1 MVLQV
6 GTTQFQSTAGQSSRT
21 PVETFVAPVTVLPKT
36 SLMGLAETLSDI
48 NPTLQKFVNFE
59 IQKAK
64 QEGIL
69 EGQNLLLGADDK
81 QITEIKKQLAN
92 KDKRIMRNF
101 VGGNIYMEYGIEKQ
115 LAMNL
120 GNIAEGKTNQ
130 FFANHQVEVPTKD
143 GGTTFIPLSQ
153 FNVNSK
159 EFQNAINEF
168 KQTQLLD
175 TKGIRPELLNR
186 FFFPQQNQALS
197 KAINKQ
203 VEANADANINNYT
216 DLITNSSLQYFRTI
230 PNYDESIE
238 KNILQTKD
246 GSDLTDGYDYARISF
261 QEDTDYTYKLGLD
274 EVVSPTGMLEI
285 IKKNA
290 YVIYKD
296 FEDGNT
302 TWVDAQSE
310 FDNYLDFMYSIK
322 VGPIGYT
329 KDGEPIQKTLGEFLE
344 GSEEIIELKKEIYQ
358 SINNKN
364 KEQADLVEAGKKTDI
379 LETFKTINY
388 SISPSDPDYTKVLKK
403 NVETL
408 KALITKYPNLKEFI
422 VKEYDLRN
430 DNVDL
435 WFDRFNRDFNNG
447 KFKTTE
453 QARTR
458 LDSFMVALGSTASK
472 EDRNRYEKSLK
483 LINKENA
490 QGILSNHP
498 EFKIE
503 LDNMKAALRDQ
514 SSPYVVVKVKY
525 TNAFNDLTKKYRD
538 KVDQWATT
546 DWESNEAKEEAKDKI
561 IESLKK
567 ETILILNGNYTFKD
581 PLLKMLHEQTAGSG
595 KIDLNQLEN
604 INNLADGGPVKENK
618 PVIVGD
624 NPDGSINKTTELF
637 VPKSDGNIIPS
648 NKTII
653 HEVKSGENL
662 STIADQYEG
671 IEYTDI
677 IDFNKYSND
686 QANNLSIGQKIP
698 LPEPKIQESKEVL
711 TQKLNEVLKNVDTTK
726 PFNQDIIMKML
737 LAVGF
742 NEADARIMS
751 AVGMAESAGDGSIDT
766 IKSGLDPKMKKEF
779 SIGLFQI
786 NMLPEFEAERF
797 PLFGITSIDELYDP
811 ITNVIAAKR
820 LFDKYGFEAWGAYK
834 NNSYKDFL
842 SN

>member
-6 GTTQFQSTAGQSSRT
+6 RTTQFQSTAGQTSRT
-21 PVETFVAPVTVLPKT
+21 PVETFVAPVEVLPKT
-36 SLMGLAETLSDI
+36 NLMGLAETLKEI

-69 EGQNLLLGADDK
+69 EGQNLLLGANDK

-101 VGGNIYMEYGIEKQ
+101 VGGNMYMEYGIEKQ

-120 GNIAEGKTNQ
+120 GSIAEGKTNQ
-130 FFANHQVEVPTKD
+130 FFANHKVEVPTKD

-153 FNVNSK
+153 FDVNSK
-159 EFQNAINEF
+159 EFQNAIEEF
-168 KQTQLLD
+168 KRTQLLD

-197 KAINKQ
+197 KAISKQ
-203 VEANADANINNYT
+203 VEAKADANIKNYT
-216 DLITNSSLQYFRTI
+216 NLLTNSSLQYFRNI
-230 PNYDESIE
+230 PYYDESIE
-238 KNILQTKD
+238 NNILPTED
-246 GSDLTDGYDYARISF
+246 GSGLTDGYDYARSLL
-261 QEDTDYTYKLGLD
+261 QQDTDYTYKLGLD
-274 EVVSPTGMLEI
+274 EVVSVTGMVEI

-302 TWVDAQSE
+302 SWVDTQAE
-310 FDNYLDFMYSIK
+310 FDDYLDFMYSIK
-322 VGPIGYT
+322 VGPIGFT
-329 KDGEPIQKTLGEFLE
+329 KNGEPIQKTLGEFLD

-364 KEQADLVEAGKKTDI
+364 KEQAELVEAGKKTDI

-453 QARTR
+453 QARAR

-472 EDRNRYEKSLK
+472 EDRTRYEKSLQ
-483 LINKENA
+483 LINKESG

-498 EFKIE
+498 EFKLE
-503 LDNMKAALRDQ
+503 LEDMKEALRDQ
-514 SSPYVVVKVKY
+514 KSPYTLVKIKY
-525 TNAFNDLTKKYRD
+525 TNKFNDLTKEYRKKID
-538 KVDQWATT
+538 VWATT
-546 DWESNEAKEEAKDKI
+546 DYKSQEEKDKAKEEIIIFLKEQTYKI
-561 IESLKK
+561 LTDDYKFYDALLKK
-567 ETILILNGNYTFKD
+567 LDDASGR
-581 PLLKMLHEQTAGSG
+581 GSFD
-595 KIDLNQLEN
+595 KNKLFDYES
-604 INNLADGGPVKENK
+604 LADGGPVKKNK

>member
-302 TWVDAQSE
+302 TCLFIA
-310 FDNYLDFMYSIK
+310 L
-322 VGPIGYT
+322 
-329 KDGEPIQKTLGEFLE
+329 
-344 GSEEIIELKKEIYQ
+344 
-358 SINNKN
+358 
-364 KEQADLVEAGKKTDI
+364 
-379 LETFKTINY
+379 
-388 SISPSDPDYTKVLKK
+388 
-403 NVETL
+403 L
-408 KALITKYPNLKEFI
+408 KA
-422 VKEYDLRN
+422 
-430 DNVDL
+430 
-435 WFDRFNRDFNNG
+435 
-447 KFKTTE
+447 
-453 QARTR
+453 
-458 LDSFMVALGSTASK
+458 
-472 EDRNRYEKSLK
+472 
-483 LINKENA
+483 
-490 QGILSNHP
+490 
-498 EFKIE
+498 
-503 LDNMKAALRDQ
+503 
-514 SSPYVVVKVKY
+514 
-525 TNAFNDLTKKYRD
+525 
-538 KVDQWATT
+538 
-546 DWESNEAKEEAKDKI
+546 
-561 IESLKK
+561 
-567 ETILILNGNYTFKD
+567 
-581 PLLKMLHEQTAGSG
+581 
-595 KIDLNQLEN
+595 
-604 INNLADGGPVKENK
+604 
-618 PVIVGD
+618 
-624 NPDGSINKTTELF
+624 
-637 VPKSDGNIIPS
+637 
-648 NKTII
+648 
-653 HEVKSGENL
+653 
-662 STIADQYEG
+662 
-671 IEYTDI
+671 
-677 IDFNKYSND
+677 
-686 QANNLSIGQKIP
+686 
-698 LPEPKIQESKEVL
+698 
-711 TQKLNEVLKNVDTTK
+711 
-726 PFNQDIIMKML
+726 
-737 LAVGF
+737 
-742 NEADARIMS
+742 
-751 AVGMAESAGDGSIDT
+751 
-766 IKSGLDPKMKKEF
+766 
-779 SIGLFQI
+779 
-786 NMLPEFEAERF
+786 
-797 PLFGITSIDELYDP
+797 
-811 ITNVIAAKR
+811 
-820 LFDKYGFEAWGAYK
+820 
-834 NNSYKDFL
+834 
-842 SN
+842 